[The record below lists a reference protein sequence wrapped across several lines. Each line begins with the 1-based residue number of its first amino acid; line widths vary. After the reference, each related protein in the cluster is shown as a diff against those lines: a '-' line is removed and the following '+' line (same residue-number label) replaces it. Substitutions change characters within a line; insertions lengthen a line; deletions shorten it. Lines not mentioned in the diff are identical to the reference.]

1 MHRVNVPAG
10 KCSLGSDQCFVK
22 SYWRQLLIGVVI
34 QVHHTT
40 YNAIGVFV
48 FWVKLIQISVIDPGR
63 ADWGKLGAR
72 YCGRAGCCDLPL
84 LKFSGS
90 QEHESR
96 LSLPMRPNL
105 ILPTFLASQTIV

>member
-1 MHRVNVPAG
+1 VVLRAPVENRVARQQHLVFDFPMAILGLNPLLAG
-10 KCSLGSDQCFVK
+10 HGPQTVL
-22 SYWRQLLIGVVI
+22 R
-34 QVHHTT
+34 
-40 YNAIGVFV
+40 
-48 FWVKLIQISVIDPGR
+48 SVGLFGELKEAQAKVDTF
-63 ADWGKLGAR
+63 

-96 LSLPMRPNL
+96 FSLPMRPNL